1 MKQSFRFLLLWLG
14 LFPMFLSAQTPRKIA
29 LIVAVGDYP
38 ESSGWQKIN
47 AQNDVALVT
56 NALLRQGFK
65 AGNIAQLVDKDA
77 TREEILKV
85 LRKTVKSLKP
95 GDVFLFQFSGHGQ
108 QVADDNGDEYDGFD
122 EAIVPY
128 DSPMKYQKDGYQG
141 ENLIRDEELG
151 ALLDEARRKIGPTGN
166 VLVILDSCHSGTGTR
181 AMAMARGTDFVMAD
195 SSYIAQQPR
204 NKPENGWLPDDQK
217 IAKAPMTAFFGATA
231 GQLNYETKDEAG
243 KGIGSLTYAFC
254 QKLNESGP
262 NTTYR
267 MLFDQVKTAMAGIAP
282 YQTPQFEGTMDQ
294 QIFGGNLLDAPNY
307 SKISQCKSRNT
318 IQIDAG
324 WMHGMHE
331 GTIIGLYPS
340 GTPSPSAA
348 EPMVKG
354 TLSATAPFESVVKLE
369 KPLQSKTDC
378 SAWVYTIEKN
388 FGPLHAS
395 IHLDLAKG
403 DPVAV
408 AIREKIQKLAVISEV
423 TESPD
428 VHLVK
433 EGNEFQL
440 RSRGLMLEKMD
451 AQKSPGIIAERM
463 IRKVLS
469 WAQADYLRNLKVEND
484 GLQLALEIIPVE
496 LDNRTLKVSKEL
508 TLQTKTDVQG
518 NISFKSGDVIRIR
531 VHNKGLRTAYFTLLD
546 IESNNK
552 VTVLAP
558 NAQETPEELK
568 VEPGKSIEIS
578 QSFSL
583 SPSNGKELLKLLATD
598 QPVDLRS
605 ITQTRGVGG
614 ADNKSALSQ
623 LFAQTYFNE
632 ECMTRGGKTTSV
644 PVENLHI
651 DTIVFEVKE

>member
-378 SAWVYTIEKN
+378 SAWVYTMEKN
-388 FGPLHAS
+388 FGPLKAS
-395 IHLDLAKG
+395 IHLDLDKE
-403 DPVAV
+403 DPVAE
-408 AIREKIQKLAVISEV
+408 AIRNRIRDLTVITETEDDPDLRIVHTGAEV
-423 TESPD
+423 
-428 VHLVK
+428 
-433 EGNEFQL
+433 QL
-440 RSRGLMLEKMD
+440 RKGTLVLEKMD
-451 AQKSPGIIAERM
+451 AKKSAGIISERLV
-463 IRKVLS
+463 RKILV
-469 WAQADYLRNLKVEND
+469 WAQADYLRNLQAENEGLMVSVE
-484 GLQLALEIIPVE
+484 LIPVE
-496 LDNRTLKVSKEL
+496 LDASNRVKKEL
-508 TLQTKTDVQG
+508 PLKTKMDDQG
-518 NISFKSGDVIRIR
+518 LIRFKSGDAIRLR
-531 VHNKGLRTAYFTLLD
+531 VRNNGLRTAYFSLLD
-546 IESNNK
+546 IQSTNELL
-552 VTVLAP
+552 VLAP
-558 NAQETPEELK
+558 SHNETPEELK
-568 VEPGKSIEIS
+568 IEPGQVLDIPTIFKMGA
-578 QSFSL
+578 
-583 SPSNGKELLKLLATD
+583 SNGMELLKLLATD

-605 ITQTRGVGG
+605 ITQTRGMAQGSSR
-614 ADNKSALSQ
+614 SALEQ

-632 ECMTRGGKTTSV
+632 DCLTRGGKTTSV

-651 DTIVFEVKE
+651 HTVVFEVDE

>member
-1 MKQSFRFLLLWLG
+1 MKQSLGFLLLFFG

-47 AQNDVALVT
+47 AQNDVVLIT
-56 NALLRQGFK
+56 NTLLRQGFK
-65 AGNIAQLVDKDA
+65 AGNITQVVDKDA
-77 TREEILKV
+77 SREEILKT

-128 DSPMKYQKDGYQG
+128 NSPMKYQKDGYQG
-141 ENLIRDEELG
+141 GNLIRDEELG
-151 ALLDEARRKIGPTGN
+151 ALLDEARKKIGPSGN

-204 NKPENGWLPDDQK
+204 NKPENGWLPDALQ
-217 IAKAPMTAFFGATA
+217 IEKASMTAFFGATA
-231 GQLNYETKDEAG
+231 GQLNYETKDETG
-243 KGIGSLTYAFC
+243 QGIGSLTYAFC

-267 MLFDQVKTAMAGIAP
+267 VLFDQVKTAMAGIAP
-282 YQTPQFEGTMDQ
+282 YQTPQYEGTMDQ
-294 QIFGGNLLDAPNY
+294 QIFGGALLEPPSY
-307 SKISQCKSRNT
+307 SKISECKSRNT
-318 IQIDAG
+318 IRIDAG
-324 WMHGMHE
+324 WLHGMHE
-331 GTIIGLYPS
+331 GTIVGLYPA

-348 EPMVKG
+348 EPILKG
-354 TLSATAPFESVVKLE
+354 TLSATAPYESVVKLE
-369 KPLQSKTDC
+369 KPLQNKSDC
-378 SAWVYTIEKN
+378 SSWVYTIEKN

-395 IHLDLAKG
+395 IHLDLPSG

-408 AIREKIQKLAVISEV
+408 AFREKIQNLPVISEV
-423 TESPD
+423 KENPD
-428 VHLVK
+428 VQIIR
-433 EGNEFQL
+433 EGNDIQL
-440 RSRGLMLEKMD
+440 RSRGLVLEKVES
-451 AQKSPGIIAERM
+451 QKSPGLIADRM
-463 IRKVLS
+463 IRKTLS
-469 WAQADYLRNLKVEND
+469 WAQADYLRNLNVEND
-484 GLQLALEIIPVE
+484 GLQLTLEVIPVE
-496 LDNRTLKVSKEL
+496 LDKRTYKVKQEF
-508 TLQTKTDVQG
+508 TLQTKTDAQG
-518 NISFKSGDVIRIR
+518 NISFTSGDVIRVR
-531 VHNKGLRTAYFTLLD
+531 VHNNGLRTAYFTLLD
-546 IESNNK
+546 IESTNK
-552 VTVLAP
+552 VSVLAP

-568 VEPGKSIEIS
+568 VEPGKSIEIA
-578 QSFSL
+578 QSFGL
-583 SPSNGKELLKLLATD
+583 SPSYGKELLKLLATD

-605 ITQTRGVGG
+605 ITQTRGVGE
-614 ADNKSALSQ
+614 ANNQNALSQ

-651 DTIVFEVKE
+651 DTVVFEVKE